1 MKEIFNDYVQSLE
14 TYIMFKIKQKTAE
27 LTSELEAKGRAPISL
42 SMGAPVQSPPKF
54 AIDKLIDILQN
65 NNNVHTYSSPK
76 GEAVLIEAIKE
87 RMQTRYNVELDK
99 SEIHSLIGSK
109 EGIANFI
116 RVICNPVKNTEDRD
130 IIMVPDPGY
139 ASYSQ
144 MIEVSGGR
152 AYSIPLTKE
161 NNYMPD
167 LDEVYEQMHQSDYNN
182 AKVKAIILNYPNNPL
197 GATCTQ
203 EYLQKAVDFCKRHK
217 IILISDAAYI
227 DMGFEGSEKP
237 VSIFTCR
244 GAKDT
249 AIEFYSFSKPYAMTG
264 WRIGWACGNKEL
276 VGMLGKI
283 KSTIDSGIFKPLQIT
298 CAAILNTQEGD
309 EYINN
314 AVKNFKTKQQ
324 ILVKGFKE
332 LGWDTDNLYIPTATF
347 YLWFPIPK
355 KYKTSE
361 EFTNDALVKSGVVF
375 VPGSAFGKYGEGW
388 FRISAVTTDENLEE
402 VIRRLKEDGF
412 RYE

>member
-54 AIDKLIDILQN
+54 AIDKLIDVLQN

-144 MIEVSGGR
+144 
-152 AYSIPLTKE
+152 
-161 NNYMPD
+161 
-167 LDEVYEQMHQSDYNN
+167 
-182 AKVKAIILNYPNNPL
+182 
-197 GATCTQ
+197 
-203 EYLQKAVDFCKRHK
+203 
-217 IILISDAAYI
+217 
-227 DMGFEGSEKP
+227 
-237 VSIFTCR
+237 
-244 GAKDT
+244 
-249 AIEFYSFSKPYAMTG
+249 
-264 WRIGWACGNKEL
+264 
-276 VGMLGKI
+276 
-283 KSTIDSGIFKPLQIT
+283 
-298 CAAILNTQEGD
+298 
-309 EYINN
+309 
-314 AVKNFKTKQQ
+314 
-324 ILVKGFKE
+324 
-332 LGWDTDNLYIPTATF
+332 
-347 YLWFPIPK
+347 
-355 KYKTSE
+355 
-361 EFTNDALVKSGVVF
+361 
-375 VPGSAFGKYGEGW
+375 
-388 FRISAVTTDENLEE
+388 
-402 VIRRLKEDGF
+402 
-412 RYE
+412 

>member
-1 MKEIFNDYVQSLE
+1 
-14 TYIMFKIKQKTAE
+14 
-27 LTSELEAKGRAPISL
+27 
-42 SMGAPVQSPPKF
+42 
-54 AIDKLIDILQN
+54 
-65 NNNVHTYSSPK
+65 
-76 GEAVLIEAIKE
+76 
-87 RMQTRYNVELDK
+87 
-99 SEIHSLIGSK
+99 
-109 EGIANFI
+109 
-116 RVICNPVKNTEDRD
+116 
-130 IIMVPDPGY
+130 
-139 ASYSQ
+139 

-167 LDEVYEQMHQSDYNN
+167 LDEVYEQMHQSGYNN